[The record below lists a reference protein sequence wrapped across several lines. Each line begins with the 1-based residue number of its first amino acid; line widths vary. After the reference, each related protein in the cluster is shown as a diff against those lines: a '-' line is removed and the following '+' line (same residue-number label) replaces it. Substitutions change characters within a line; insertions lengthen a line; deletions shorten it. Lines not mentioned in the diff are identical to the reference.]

1 MSKKFHIELGEPSV
15 IAQGENTGWGNYQFP
30 HICYTKSGS
39 IRATWAMRPD
49 TVDGFAGKGYGE
61 AISDDGG
68 KSWRAPTAEDIVI
81 PPMML
86 KNGKAFWGFKK
97 EYAFETNAFDGHTP
111 ICSRNG
117 TGVYFADDV
126 KGIDKTIYAKECD
139 VETGEISEYPI
150 NMDWRYMAVLR
161 YPNNRALTMGYMMA
175 SCGDIADVLFLDDG
189 MYFCTYAV
197 GFDITAKTK
206 EEAVT
211 KYSSYSSVFVFRSTD
226 DTRNWECISQISI
239 SDDIFN
245 DALGFEGFDE
255 PMMEQMPDGSVVM
268 LIRSGSP
275 QSPLDPNRYPCYITR
290 STDNCRTWSK
300 PIPFGKVGVLPQIQ
314 ALPCGVTLAVFGR
327 PELFIRASADPSGIV
342 WDEPIE
348 INLTPSIGDRSCYY
362 TKMLPLDDNS
372 VLLIYTDFNYPDV
385 NDGTPKKTVLVRTL
399 KVIFDN

>member
-1 MSKKFHIELGEPSV
+1 MSRKFHIELGSPTV

-30 HICYTKSGS
+30 HICYTKNGA

-49 TVDGFAGKGYGE
+49 TVDGFDGKGYGE

-68 KSWRAPTAEDIVI
+68 QSWRAPTKDDIVI
-81 PPMML
+81 PPTML

-117 TGVYFADDV
+117 NEVYFADDI

-150 NMDWRYMAVLR
+150 NMNWRYMAVTR
-161 YPNNRALTMGYMMA
+161 YPNNRALTMGYLMA

-197 GFDITAKTK
+197 SFDIKA
-206 EEAVT
+206 ENRDEAVK

-226 DTRNWECISQISI
+226 DARSWECISQISV
-239 SDDIFN
+239 DDETFRGT
-245 DALGFEGFDE
+245 DGFEGFDE

-268 LIRSGSP
+268 LMRSGAP
-275 QSPLDPNRYPCYITR
+275 KNPLDPNRYPCYITR

-300 PIPFGKVGVLPQIQ
+300 PVPFGKVGVLPQIQ
-314 ALPCGVTLAVFGR
+314 SLECGVTLAIYGR
-327 PELFIRASADPSGIV
+327 PELFLRTTSDPSGLE
-342 WDEPIE
+342 WEEPIE
-348 INLTPSIGDRSCYY
+348 IELKSSENDRSCYY
-362 TKMLPLDDNS
+362 TKMLVNGNNS
-372 VLLIYTDFNYPDV
+372 ALLVYSDFNYPDV
-385 NDGTPKKTVLVRTL
+385 KDGTPQKTILVRTV
-399 KVIFDN
+399 KVVFDN